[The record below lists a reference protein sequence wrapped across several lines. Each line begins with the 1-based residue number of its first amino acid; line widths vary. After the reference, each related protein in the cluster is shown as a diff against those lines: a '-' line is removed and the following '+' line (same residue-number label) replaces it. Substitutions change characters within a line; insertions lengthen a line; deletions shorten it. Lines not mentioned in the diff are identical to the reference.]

1 MKLYKLLST
10 LLLSAGIIACES
22 LSKEEG
28 NAQIYIT
35 GSING
40 IAEIA
45 PEDVTIDKEN
55 KTMTYTFGIH
65 RSGLQS
71 AEEFT
76 VDCRVDNSLV
86 PEGTVP
92 LSEGEYTLST
102 KDGAFHEIMEIAKG
116 SLSKNIYLTIPEEV
130 FLKHDG
136 QKMAVHVSIS
146 NPSRYELNA
155 ALSTL
160 DIVIDV
166 NNFLGTYEDIT
177 ESILKNYKSPFDVTL
192 DSPPVGSCDPYQHTP
207 TDWIVNDAV
216 KIHAYQGKMYGGV
229 DARCW
234 GDRNWLSA
242 GNYDFYQDKG
252 ILNGKIYQIVE
263 LTPGE
268 YKVEYEI
275 AEAAGGPGHAA
286 VAVALGE
293 KLPDFDQKDEKC
305 LAWEEFTT
313 STNIKFSI
321 NDETK
326 YALGFMYNIPK
337 GVQGAY
343 AIKAIKVK
351 RQTNVFN

>member
-1 MKLYKLLST
+1 MKLHKLISILI
-10 LLLSAGIIACES
+10 LSAGITACES

-28 NAQIYIT
+28 NARIYLT

-40 IAEIA
+40 TAEIA

-65 RSGLQS
+65 RSGLQA
-71 AEEFT
+71 AEAFT
-76 VDCRVDNSLV
+76 VDCRVDNSQV

-92 LSEGEYTLST
+92 LSAGEYTLST
-102 KDGAFHEIMEIAKG
+102 ADGPLHEAVKVDKG
-116 SLSKNIYLTIPEEV
+116 SLGKSIYLTIPEDV
-130 FLKHDG
+130 FLKYDG

-146 NPSRYELNA
+146 NPSLYELNE
-155 ALSTL
+155 ALSSL
-160 DIVIDV
+160 DIIVDV
-166 NNFLGTYEDIT
+166 TNFLGTYEDIT
-177 ESILKNYKSPFDVTL
+177 ETILKNFKTPFDVTL
-192 DSPPVGSCDPYQHTP
+192 DSPPLGSCDPYQHTP
-207 TDWIVNDAV
+207 TEWTVNDAV

-242 GNYDFYQDKG
+242 GNYDYFQDKG
-252 ILNGKIYQIVE
+252 ILNGKIYQTVE

-275 AEAAGGPGHAA
+275 GEAAGGPGHAA
-286 VAVALGE
+286 VAVAPGE
-293 KLPDFDQKDEKC
+293 ELPDFDLKDEKC
-305 LAWEEFTT
+305 IAWEEFTT
-313 STNIKFSI
+313 STSMKFSV
-321 NDETK
+321 NEAAK
-326 YALGFMYNIPK
+326 YALGFIYNIPK

-343 AIKAIKVK
+343 AIKAIQVK